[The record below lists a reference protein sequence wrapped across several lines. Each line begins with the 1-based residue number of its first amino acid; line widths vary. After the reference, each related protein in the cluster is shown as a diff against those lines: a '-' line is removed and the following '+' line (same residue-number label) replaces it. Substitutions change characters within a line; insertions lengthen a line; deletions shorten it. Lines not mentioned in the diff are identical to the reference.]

1 MDAALD
7 VYDHKPKPNNP
18 NNKLSFTKCSAIE
31 MISFF
36 AEPVQ
41 IRQWTVEEVFLSGDS
56 HSHVDEVT
64 FLYQSIYNL
73 FKQICHIELLL
84 IDASQQQLMSNNNGT
99 VCNLHVQADASIV
112 ATELSNHIEIVN
124 SQQLAINNPTI
135 LDEAF
140 AVCSRNAEG
149 AQQALLDK
157 QQTAQS
163 SNKCSLQ
170 HNGEYKT
177 RDKAIDRIIKKLQIG
192 NRLSQNDIDNSGLTE
207 LHLAVA
213 RNDVTK
219 IEQLL
224 RNGDI
229 DVDAKASAK
238 FLSVTPLLLAVA
250 FEFYWGIQHLLE
262 QCADVDVKDENND
275 GILEYAR
282 KTRWANVLTDADLR
296 QLKRAINE
304 LAPALKLT
312 CASDELLVGSILKR
326 INKSEFS

>member
-1 MDAALD
+1 MFL
-7 VYDHKPKPNNP
+7 PNKREKIP
-18 NNKLSFTKCSAIE
+18 
-31 MISFF
+31 
-36 AEPVQ
+36 
-41 IRQWTVEEVFLSGDS
+41 
-56 HSHVDEVT
+56 SHVDMVT

-84 IDASQQQLMSNNNGT
+84 IDASQQHLMSNNNGIM
-99 VCNLHVQADASIV
+99 CNLHDHADASIV
-112 ATELSNHIEIVN
+112 PTELSNDIEIVN

-140 AVCSRNAEG
+140 AACSGIAEDE
-149 AQQALLDK
+149 QRALLER
-157 QQTAQS
+157 QQTVEI
-163 SNKCSLQ
+163 SNKSLFQ
-170 HNGEYKT
+170 HCGEYKT
-177 RDKAIDRIIKKLQIG
+177 RDEAINRIIKKLQIR
-192 NRLSQNDIDNSGLTE
+192 NRLTQNDIDNSGLTE

-238 FLSVTPLLLAVA
+238 FLSVTPLLLAIA

-296 QLKRAINE
+296 QLKKAIKE

-312 CASDELLVGSILKR
+312 GASDELLVGSILKR
-326 INKSEFS
+326 INKSDFSYC